1 MSTRTPIVIIDPGH
15 GGATI
20 AGGSSPN
27 NATGPNGLMEKD
39 VTLDVAR
46 RVSAILGGQANVVL
60 TRTDDTNKS
69 LTDRARFAHDADAE
83 VFVSLHLNS
92 WKDAAVDGSEAWV
105 STGSNGGS
113 HALARALLDRVV
125 AVTRAPDRGV
135 READLGVL
143 MPARQGPHTA
153 ATLLELAFLS
163 NPDEASRLARDDYRQ
178 ALAQAIADGIA
189 TRISPAATDKV
200 TAQAACAPS
209 ALKLA
214 LTRPAQAYAEPLFD
228 TGEHVLTGGDLY
240 PDQLLV
246 GQAPGV
252 LFSYGELVAMG
263 DLYANPDQM
272 MGADSG
278 ELGALKKLIDRS
290 TAFYRGGKKDGSLD
304 VSNDEWDRATGG
316 RYLKLAE
323 DNYEHFSP
331 NTLLT
336 DSVATSANKH
346 GNNKSAWEW
355 WHQRAIE
362 EAQKMALDPA
372 NQNVS
377 YIPVYPLI
385 INAFG
390 DHFLTDAFA
399 SGHLINKEVM
409 IAYFKANFFSGGSLN
424 SAGDDF
430 FDRVADAAWVS
441 PVSDKFSV
449 LETVDTPVC
458 AFGWCIDWHPNIDSK
473 SRFKSLL
480 TAAAAAEP
488 EKIANFAVKAL
499 HDRLNRDG
507 IEVVNGAGD
516 GPWTLHGDGYLDS
529 TTLAVMRK
537 AVQRSVDDLSDPSI
551 FVSNINFGPFFD
563 RVWAYVPRL
572 TTTSAP
578 ILKDLIREYT
588 DPKSRT
594 LSTAAADIIRSQVDS
609 MIKVLLDSGKLQHE

>member
-15 GGATI
+15 GGTVT

-60 TRTDDTNKS
+60 TRTDDSNKP
-69 LTDRARFAHDADAE
+69 LADRAKYAQDGDAE

-92 WKDAAVDGSEAWV
+92 WKDPSVDGTEAWV
-105 STGSNGGS
+105 SPGSNGGS

-143 MPARQGPHTA
+143 IPARQGPHTA

-163 NPDEASRLARDDYRQ
+163 NPDEAKRLTQDDYRQ

-189 TRISPAATDKV
+189 TRLSPAAPLDKV

-214 LTRPAQAYAEPLFD
+214 LTQPARAYAEPLFD
-228 TGEHVLTGGDLY
+228 TGEHVMSGGDLY
-240 PDQLLV
+240 PDQLLI

-252 LFSYGELVAMG
+252 LFSYGDLIAMG
-263 DLYANPDQM
+263 DFYATADLM
-272 MGADSG
+272 LGASPA
-278 ELGALKKLIDRS
+278 ELGALKKLIDRN
-290 TAFYRGGKKDGSLD
+290 TAYYRGGKKDGSLD
-304 VSNDEWDRATGG
+304 VSNTEWDNATGG
-316 RYLKLAE
+316 RYLQLAE
-323 DNYEHFSP
+323 DNYDHFSP
-331 NTLLT
+331 NTLFT
-336 DSVATSANKH
+336 DSIAMSANKKGTNRSSYERYH
-346 GNNKSAWEW
+346 RQAFD
-355 WHQRAIE
+355 

-377 YIPVYPLI
+377 YIPAWPLA
-385 INAFG
+385 INAFA

-399 SGHLINKEVM
+399 SGHIINKEVM
-409 IAYFKANFFSGGSLN
+409 IAYFRANFFSGGSLT
-424 SAGDDF
+424 SDADDF
-430 FDRVADAAWVS
+430 FDRVADVAWVS

-449 LETVDTPVC
+449 LETANYPVC
-458 AFGWCIDWHPNIDSK
+458 AWGWCIKWHPNIDTK
-473 SRFKSLL
+473 RMFKRLL
-480 TAAAAAEP
+480 TEAAETEP
-488 EKIANFAVKAL
+488 EKVANFAVKAL
-499 HDRLNRDG
+499 HDKLNKEG
-507 IEVVNGAGD
+507 VEVVNAAGD
-516 GPWTLHGDGYLDS
+516 GPWTLFGDGYLDP

-537 AVQRSVDDLSDPSI
+537 AVQASADDITDPS
-551 FVSNINFGPFFD
+551 VESRTVDFD
-563 RVWAYVPRL
+563 RAWKYTPRL
-572 TTTSAP
+572 TTKSAP
-578 ILKDLIREYT
+578 IVKQLVREYT

-594 LSTAAADIIRSQVDS
+594 LSTAAGELIKAQVDS
-609 MIKVLLDSGKLQHE
+609 MIKMLLASGKLQHE